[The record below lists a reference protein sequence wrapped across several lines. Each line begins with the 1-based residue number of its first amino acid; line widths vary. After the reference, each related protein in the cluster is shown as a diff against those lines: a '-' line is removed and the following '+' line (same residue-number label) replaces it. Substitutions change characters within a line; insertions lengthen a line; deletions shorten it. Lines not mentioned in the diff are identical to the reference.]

1 MRKAPGYL
9 QDYELTEM
17 SVYQDIRQP
26 TSNMVED
33 VGVGGML
40 GNDIPESRLREAATL
55 ETDAGRA
62 CADAASGQVKPDTS
76 GSGRSKPTCVRGLL
90 IGLKELCRKNGLNEA
105 LTAYL
110 VGRLALDLCDVDP
123 PI

>member
-1 MRKAPGYL
+1 MFSNVFQCYL
-9 QDYELTEM
+9 L
-17 SVYQDIRQP
+17 SFL
-26 TSNMVED
+26 
-33 VGVGGML
+33 L